1 VIGVEV
7 VLGFAVGFY
16 LGTRQGRDGL
26 QKALESAQ
34 AIMASEETRRLLGEG
49 LAALESA
56 AAPALDRM
64 GGRMG
69 GLMGGTSSRGKSAL
83 LGSVMDE
90 VLERRHARRAAAAA

>member
-1 VIGVEV
+1 VEV

-49 LAALESA
+49 LSALESA
-56 AAPALDRM
+56 AAPALDRISS
-64 GGRMG
+64 R
-69 GLMGGTSSRGKSAL
+69 MGGTSSRGKSAL